1 MGVFSRATAN
11 DRSSIRALMVSTR
24 AFPDA
29 GGVETHIHEVAPRL
43 VRMGVSVSVATT
55 DPRGRFPA
63 DEWIDGVHIRRFPG
77 WPDTRDYT
85 LAPQIYRTI
94 KRERWD
100 LVHCQGIHT
109 LIPPLAMLAAW
120 RARIPYVVT
129 LHSGG
134 HSSRVR
140 NALRIAQWWA
150 LRPLLTQAARLI
162 AVSMFEAD
170 LFSRQLRLP
179 MERFAVIPNGS
190 DLPPP
195 TSELPARR
203 RERLILS
210 IGRLERYKGHHRV
223 IAALPA
229 VLRAYPD
236 ARLEI
241 IGGGPYEP
249 QLRQLAQRLGVVERV
264 EIRELPANDRAGMA
278 NLLARAGLLVLLSEY
293 ESQSITVMEALAA
306 GCPVVATHT
315 TALRPLARDGWIQA
329 VPLRCS
335 ANEIAAAIIGQL
347 NDHILPGTLPV
358 PRWDECASDLHGVYR
373 QIVSSAPRGEARATS
388 ARGLYQVL

>member
-1 MGVFSRATAN
+1 MGVLRRATSN
-11 DRSSIRALMVSTR
+11 DRSPIRALMVTTR
-24 AFPDA
+24 AFPDG

-43 VRMGVSVSVATT
+43 VRMGVDVSVATT

-63 DEWIDGVHIRRFPG
+63 DEWIEGVHIRRFPG
-77 WPDTRDYT
+77 WPDRRDYT

-94 KRERWD
+94 RRERWD

-109 LIPPLAMLAAW
+109 LTPPLAMLAAR

-134 HSSRVR
+134 HSSRLR
-140 NALRIAQWWA
+140 NALRLAQWWA
-150 LRPLLTQAARLI
+150 LRPLLTGAARLI

-179 MERFAVIPNGS
+179 LERFVVIPNGS
-190 DLPPP
+190 DLPSP
-195 TSELPARR
+195 TLDALCGA

-236 ARLEI
+236 ARLKV

-249 QLRQLAQRLGVVERV
+249 QLHQLAQQLGVAERV
-264 EIRELPANDRAGMA
+264 EIHELPANDRVGMA
-278 NLLARAGLLVLLSEY
+278 NLLARGGLLVLLSEY

-329 VPLRCS
+329 VPVRSS
-335 ANEIAAAIIGQL
+335 ANEIAAAIVGQL
-347 NDHILPGTLPV
+347 NDHIAPGSVPV
-358 PRWDECASDLHGVYR
+358 PRWDECASELHGVYR
-373 QIVSSAPRGEARATS
+373 QVVSSNAPVNSVRRLQG
-388 ARGLYQVL
+388 VL